1 MAYVSY
7 RLKFRPRRRDSCK
20 ELPQVIDRMVQELL
34 HFKPTGEDKTAA
46 DLQADYTDKLLRVFA
61 SQLSDFQEGL
71 VDYYNS
77 WTTSWTAPRTA
88 SRIARLAEKYSSDKA
103 IVDVDMFGP
112 AAAVGNM
119 EALKHYLPH
128 PDDWC
133 GWNVLLSPW
142 SAAII
147 NGQVEAIKL
156 LLDRDRPFAPVE
168 PEGHIPTY
176 LYVKFQEATRH
187 HKVDI
192 AKFFIDYFLDRDY
205 LGRYDGINTIGLAM
219 KYGSIEVFEYL
230 HKRLSN
236 IEDHLSDY
244 YDILC
249 MGLTQ
254 ACENGHSD
262 FVRYFLQFKN
272 APPIFWIEDT
282 YIIWN
287 SYSGCDHYY
296 VKDPVFAAASV
307 SQVAVLDVLIDY
319 SPNILQYK
327 RLLEIAVLGFN
338 WHDYA
343 YSGSE
348 EQDPCWMEWH
358 RKRGSSYAVAQL
370 LIKRGIPITGATI
383 TFTNFF
389 AKVICM
395 RPKLR
400 SDFAMTLILL
410 LVTLKKRFDHR
421 SLRKQIH
428 VPVRK
433 ALLEI
438 VEKRPD
444 MRAVG
449 LQQYDFLGVAQELID
464 WLYKH
469 R

>member
-1 MAYVSY
+1 
-7 RLKFRPRRRDSCK
+7 
-20 ELPQVIDRMVQELL
+20 MVEELL
-34 HFKPTGEDKTAA
+34 RFKPTDEDKTAA
-46 DLQADYTDKLLRVFA
+46 ELRTDYTDKLLRVFA

-71 VDYYNS
+71 VHDYNS
-77 WTTSWTAPRTA
+77 WTTSWMVSRTA
-88 SRIARLAEKYSSDKA
+88 SRTTSRVSRLAEKYSSDKA

-133 GWNVLLSPW
+133 GWNVILSPW
-142 SAAII
+142 NAAII

-156 LLDRDRPFAPVE
+156 LLDRDRPFTPVE
-168 PEGHIPTY
+168 PGGHIPTY
-176 LYVKFQEATRH
+176 LYVKFQEATRR

-192 AKFFIDYFLDRDY
+192 AKLFIDYFLDKNY

-230 HKRLSN
+230 HERLPN

-244 YDILC
+244 HDILC
-249 MGLTQ
+249 IGLTQ

-287 SYSGCDHYY
+287 CYNGCNYYY

-319 SPNILQYK
+319 SPSILEYK

-338 WHDYA
+338 WDEYA
-343 YSGSE
+343 YGSE
-348 EQDPCWMEWH
+348 EKDLCWMEWD
-358 RKRGSSYAVAQL
+358 RKRGSSYAVVQL
-370 LIKRGIPITGATI
+370 LIERGIPITGATI
-383 TFTNFF
+383 TFTNFL

-410 LVTLKKRFDHR
+410 LVTLKERFDHR
-421 SLRKQIH
+421 SLRRQIH

-433 ALLEI
+433 ALLDI
-438 VEKRPD
+438 VDERLD

-449 LQQYDFLGVAQELID
+449 SQEFDFLGFAQELID
-464 WLYKH
+464 WL
-469 R
+469 